1 MLHQKEIDAKQLES
15 RLADLEARQAKDIEK
30 QVTIKKKLADQL
42 AEALK
47 SNEEYR
53 REKMR
58 EYLERER
65 YRLGESI

>member
-1 MLHQKEIDAKQLES
+1 MDAKQLES
-15 RLADLEARQAKDIEK
+15 RLADLEAKQAKDLDK
-30 QVTIKKKLADQL
+30 QVSIKKKLADHL

>member
-1 MLHQKEIDAKQLES
+1 MDAKQLES
-15 RLADLEARQAKDIEK
+15 RLADLEVRQAKDIEK
-30 QVTIKKKLADQL
+30 QVTIKKKLAEQL